1 MAVHFGSCW
10 VVCFG
15 FFFSIAAFKE
25 QFERLV
31 DNRDSI
37 QNLSNNP
44 YIALDYTL
52 AFMANFVVSSNLLHT
67 IFFKRV
73 NVKDGSYF

>member
-10 VVCFG
+10 VESFG
-15 FFFSIAAFKE
+15 FFFSIAAFKD
-25 QFERLV
+25 QFKRLV
-31 DNRDSI
+31 DNRDAI

-52 AFMANFVVSSNLLHT
+52 AFMANFVVSSKSVTHT
-67 IFFKRV
+67 VFSK
-73 NVKDGSYF
+73 GWMLAW